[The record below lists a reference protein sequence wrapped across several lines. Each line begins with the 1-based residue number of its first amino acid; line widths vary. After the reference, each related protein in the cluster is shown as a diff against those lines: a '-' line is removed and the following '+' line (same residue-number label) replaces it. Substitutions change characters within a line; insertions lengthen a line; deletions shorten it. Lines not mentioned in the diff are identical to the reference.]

1 MVSNG
6 RSRYYRGN
14 SCAHKIYYYL
24 ATIIIVTK
32 LILAYSEIIVVP
44 SIVNGIFNYAFILLM
59 LVKVLTTFNFK
70 LRKVYMFF
78 ILFAGMAFYTS
89 VQIQDYIIL
98 YSALGIIAIKGMNI
112 NAVIRVSYRVKVF
125 WLSLHFIC
133 FIIAMLIIPKM
144 VEYSYIDG
152 EIRYRIFLSQPN
164 TCAMLFLWAI
174 FEHIYLNY
182 DRLSFKKFLG
192 CTFISGLVVYITKS
206 KTSIIV
212 YMSLWLLIWLKQK
225 KVVQRFISLF
235 SKYGYVILSVFFV
248 STTIIYTRSPFV
260 QKMNVLLTGRLAG
273 AAKAYS
279 MYGFTM
285 FGQYLELGK
294 KMEWDAIYGVTSI
307 WLENTYSMMFIN
319 YGIVYAIL
327 IAAALW
333 YASEYLTEKDKIFV
347 CIMLLYGIGESYIV
361 DIFLC
366 FPLLV
371 VATAIYNKH
380 VYLLKNYRIANTKSD
395 ISTDEYKNLD

>member
-1 MVSNG
+1 
-6 RSRYYRGN
+6 
-14 SCAHKIYYYL
+14 
-24 ATIIIVTK
+24 
-32 LILAYSEIIVVP
+32 
-44 SIVNGIFNYAFILLM
+44 
-59 LVKVLTTFNFK
+59 
-70 LRKVYMFF
+70 
-78 ILFAGMAFYTS
+78 
-89 VQIQDYIIL
+89 
-98 YSALGIIAIKGMNI
+98 
-112 NAVIRVSYRVKVF
+112 
-125 WLSLHFIC
+125 
-133 FIIAMLIIPKM
+133 
-144 VEYSYIDG
+144 
-152 EIRYRIFLSQPN
+152 
-164 TCAMLFLWAI
+164 
-174 FEHIYLNY
+174 
-182 DRLSFKKFLG
+182 
-192 CTFISGLVVYITKS
+192 
-206 KTSIIV
+206 
-212 YMSLWLLIWLKQK
+212 
-225 KVVQRFISLF
+225 
-235 SKYGYVILSVFFV
+235 
-248 STTIIYTRSPFV
+248 
-260 QKMNVLLTGRLAG
+260 MNVLLTGRLAG